1 MTISI
6 RTNNKNFKEHTDYK
20 NLLNNV
26 MHYTPDFFNKLQR
39 ETISDMLELAIEKKN
54 YFALKHILYNGIKH
68 DNNSN
73 YQLLNPLSTPIYGAI
88 ENIDKDAIAV
98 IVNFINDPINSYFKN
113 VYAVNSCMWGK
124 IYAQDPMEDQKDPQ
138 LQKDIFLSLLSIRTN
153 ETIKMQDLNIL
164 SSVVSKAEFDQFI
177 ENKNIN
183 ITTMLSGGLDLVKY
197 KYEDA
202 KPVIAVDDA
211 SSKYLLGFLLNSTY
225 SDTISAEDISTMYHT
240 IYNTSDDAKL
250 MLTYVSA
257 LVATGNPI
265 KIIFDQDLQ
274 SSYYALEEIIRI
286 DSKFLNESMSF
297 ISSILSHEINHYI
310 YHQAFANNIKP
321 FNIKE
326 LKESGVKIK
335 ELIDSLEHEEAF
347 WINYKT
353 VFATISKE
361 LLSDNSSL
369 FRAIDIYYQYKIAA
383 KEPLAHAA
391 KLLQINSIAANDTYS
406 WAEHLKFNS
415 DIDVFLFQNKFILSE
430 KSAHNNMQAS
440 DSEYIT
446 LSNAYFKH
454 MKKPHSFNKSEIVTW
469 AKEDFCPELIKQLN
483 LSNEQVYFLERISD
497 LVNRAQFLT
506 PNFEGTCY
514 IGDDNNAALDV
525 ELMVRMLELNIVI
538 GNEAEIMQSFA
549 GLNKY
554 HQEHVKPVLCEFLI
568 ANSNISSLPF
578 SGETNNTNL
587 DELCAMEC
595 LMV

>member
-1 MTISI
+1 
-6 RTNNKNFKEHTDYK
+6 
-20 NLLNNV
+20 
-26 MHYTPDFFNKLQR
+26 
-39 ETISDMLELAIEKKN
+39 
-54 YFALKHILYNGIKH
+54 
-68 DNNSN
+68 
-73 YQLLNPLSTPIYGAI
+73 
-88 ENIDKDAIAV
+88 
-98 IVNFINDPINSYFKN
+98 
-113 VYAVNSCMWGK
+113 MWGK

-369 FRAIDIYYQYKIAA
+369 FRAS
-383 KEPLAHAA
+383 P
-391 KLLQINSIAANDTYS
+391 
-406 WAEHLKFNS
+406 
-415 DIDVFLFQNKFILSE
+415 
-430 KSAHNNMQAS
+430 
-440 DSEYIT
+440 
-446 LSNAYFKH
+446 
-454 MKKPHSFNKSEIVTW
+454 
-469 AKEDFCPELIKQLN
+469 
-483 LSNEQVYFLERISD
+483 
-497 LVNRAQFLT
+497 
-506 PNFEGTCY
+506 
-514 IGDDNNAALDV
+514 
-525 ELMVRMLELNIVI
+525 
-538 GNEAEIMQSFA
+538 
-549 GLNKY
+549 
-554 HQEHVKPVLCEFLI
+554 
-568 ANSNISSLPF
+568 
-578 SGETNNTNL
+578 
-587 DELCAMEC
+587 
-595 LMV
+595 

>member
-6 RTNNKNFKEHTDYK
+6 RTNNKNFKERTDYK

-73 YQLLNPLSTPIYGAI
+73 YQVLNPLSTPIYGAI

-138 LQKDIFLSLLSIRTN
+138 LQKDIFLSLLDIRTN
-153 ETIKMQDLNIL
+153 ETIGIGDLSFL

-177 ENKNIN
+177 QNKNIN

-211 SSKYLLGFLLNSTY
+211 NSKYLIDFLLNSTY
-225 SDTISAEDISTMYHT
+225 SDTISGEDIKTMYHT

-257 LVATGNPI
+257 LIATGNPVR
-265 KIIFDQDLQ
+265 IIFDQGLQ
-274 SSYYALEEIIRI
+274 SSYATLEEIIRI
-286 DSKFLNESMSF
+286 DSKFLNESMPF
-297 ISSILSHEINHYI
+297 ISSVLSHEINHYI
-310 YHQAFANNIKP
+310 YNQAFSNNAKP

-335 ELIDSLEHEEAF
+335 ELIDSLEHQEVF
-347 WINYKT
+347 FSNYKT
-353 VFATISKE
+353 LFATISKE

-369 FRAIDIYYQYKIAA
+369 SRAIDIYYQYKIAA
-383 KEPLAHAA
+383 KAPLAHAA

-406 WAEHLKFNS
+406 WVEHLKFNS

-469 AKEDFCPELIKQLN
+469 AKEDFYPELIKQLN

-568 ANSNISSLPF
+568 ANANISSLPF

-587 DELCAMEC
+587 DGLCAMEC